1 MSGIC
6 HTEAIFNEPRQA
18 YRPHTRAATTAPGG
32 APRKGD
38 QMLRRRLLA
47 TVSVTA
53 LLTTLLSVAGT
64 QPALAAP
71 PAGDSFADAQT
82 LTFGD
87 TVAIDTTEATVEDP
101 LDRQAGDACPVPP
114 GPPPST
120 VNTIWFEFT
129 ADATTPT
136 EAAVFVDQAFWDAG
150 VAVVTGTPGAFTG
163 VACGPFLAVFN
174 PQPGTTYH
182 IMIFDFDETSAPNGG
197 SAVLSFGEMPPA
209 PELGLTVN
217 ATGTFNRA
225 TGTATISGTYECTN
239 AFFVDIFGDVSQRV
253 GRFILR
259 GSFSTFGIECDGAV
273 HPWSAEVFPE
283 NGTFAGGKALTVT
296 IAFSCGIA
304 FCSDAFVEQT
314 VQLKGGAR
322 TP

>member
-1 MSGIC
+1 
-6 HTEAIFNEPRQA
+6 
-18 YRPHTRAATTAPGG
+18 
-32 APRKGD
+32 
-38 QMLRRRLLA
+38 MLRRRALGA
-47 TVSVTA
+47 ASVAA
-53 LLTTLLSVAGT
+53 LLTTLLTVAGT

-71 PAGDSFADAQT
+71 PPGDNFADAQT

-129 ADATTPT
+129 ADETTPT

-163 VACGPFLAVFN
+163 VACGPFLVTFN
-174 PQPGTTYH
+174 PVPGTTYH
-182 IMIFDFDETSAPNGG
+182 IMIFDFEEASAPNGG
-197 SAVLSFGEMPPA
+197 TAALSFGGLPPA

-217 ATGTFNRA
+217 TTGTFNSR

-239 AFFVDIFGDVSQRV
+239 AFFVDIFGDVTQRV
-253 GRFILR
+253 GRFTVH
-259 GSFSTFGIECDGAV
+259 GVFETFNVECDGVV
-273 HPWSAEVFPE
+273 HPWSAEVVPE
-283 NGTFAGGKALTVT
+283 NGTFAGGKALTVA
-296 IAFSCGIA
+296 IGFSCGIQ
-304 FCSDAFVEQT
+304 FCTDVFVEQT
-314 VQLKGGAR
+314 VQLKGGGK
-322 TP
+322 TG